1 MFEKLNHVGGV
12 VCSSD
17 DEKLKNLFKLLNEE
31 IEKRKEKIVSVGV
44 SSFNAYLAAG
54 YKDLPHIYVMV
65 DNMTALME
73 LYLENDDSFL
83 VIIREGVSVGITVSV
98 VNSQTTGIN
107 YRYLSNFANK
117 LTLHCN
123 DSNEYSG
130 LLDYSAIKPD
140 DIPGRA
146 SVEIN
151 KRYLETQMYLAF
163 DGDEEY
169 ERSKEILAFIEERN
183 TIYPDLKARSI
194 PYIPNVLTNR
204 MLEQEYNVIVDQYKL
219 PIGLSYSEVSPFYM
233 NFAQL
238 GAIGLCGGE
247 KRGHYNFIANLLHQL
262 DKRNDSQPCKVYIFD
277 DVTRKYKSLS
287 ELSIVKKYTLDVEE
301 IESTLMGWQALLE
314 NRYQAMLDETEAYDN
329 SLLMLIIQ
337 NNEVAKYISE
347 DMDLNNFYT
356 EMLEKYKALN
366 VCVIFANYSN
376 TAISYEAPEPI
387 REIKK
392 NRHFIYFDDLDNL
405 KVCDV
410 NYDYI
415 RAYKKKLSVG
425 VILIIL
431 FISFP
436 FIIL

>member
-1 MFEKLNHVGGV
+1 
-12 VCSSD
+12 
-17 DEKLKNLFKLLNEE
+17 
-31 IEKRKEKIVSVGV
+31 
-44 SSFNAYLAAG
+44 
-54 YKDLPHIYVMV
+54 
-65 DNMTALME
+65 
-73 LYLENDDSFL
+73 
-83 VIIREGVSVGITVSV
+83 
-98 VNSQTTGIN
+98 
-107 YRYLSNFANK
+107 
-117 LTLHCN
+117 
-123 DSNEYSG
+123 
-130 LLDYSAIKPD
+130 
-140 DIPGRA
+140 
-146 SVEIN
+146 
-151 KRYLETQMYLAF
+151 
-163 DGDEEY
+163 
-169 ERSKEILAFIEERN
+169 
-183 TIYPDLKARSI
+183 
-194 PYIPNVLTNR
+194 

-425 VILIIL
+425 DAYYIDDNSLMKLRLVKDE
-431 FISFP
+431 
-436 FIIL
+436 